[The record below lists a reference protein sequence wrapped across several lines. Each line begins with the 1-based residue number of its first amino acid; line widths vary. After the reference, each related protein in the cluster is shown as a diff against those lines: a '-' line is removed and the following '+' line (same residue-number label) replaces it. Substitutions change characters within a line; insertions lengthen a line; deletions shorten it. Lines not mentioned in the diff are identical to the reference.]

1 MRQPFKFEQLN
12 HDNQGWPTI
21 GAKARH
27 QIDKYEVHTVAK
39 ICTIFSVGNKNMVK
53 VLALL
58 VAILGTQNATANPTV
73 ENWKRSAKQQLQSF
87 LQHDPRSLYA
97 AEQIVDA
104 YGNVFMAK
112 DSTELNRAMEGV
124 HAGTFCLMSQN
135 PDVKQIFEIQSLISK
150 TITASPDAYRMFAAN
165 LKNMANMAQD
175 FTAMINPENYQAN
188 LIRNCK

>member
-1 MRQPFKFEQLN
+1 MALLFRSDSSSNDQPSWRFTSQHPF
-12 HDNQGWPTI
+12 
-21 GAKARH
+21 
-27 QIDKYEVHTVAK
+27 DKNEVQTVTN
-39 ICTIFSVGNKNMVK
+39 IRTFFPLGNKNMVK
-53 VLALL
+53 VFALL
-58 VAILGTQNATANPTV
+58 VAILGSQNATASPTI

-135 PDVKQIFEIQSLISK
+135 PDVKQVFEIQTLISK

-175 FTAMINPENYQAN
+175 FTAMINPENYQSN
-188 LIRNCK
+188 LIRNCR